1 MKPVQI
7 SILIKPFSDLSTTEL
22 YGILK
27 ARGEVFVVE
36 QQIVYNDMD
45 DVDFRSIHVALW
57 NDNKVIAYARAY
69 EEHGDWHI
77 GRVLTTVR
85 GKGYGREIMKAAIDH
100 LRGTG
105 AHRLVLD
112 SQEYAVGFYEKIG
125 FSVCSDL
132 FYIDTIPHYKMEMSI
147 KSNN

>member
-1 MKPVQI
+1 M
-7 SILIKPFSDLSTTEL
+7 
-22 YGILK
+22 
-27 ARGEVFVVE
+27 E

-45 DVDFRSIHVALW
+45 DIDFRSIHVVLW

-85 GKGYGREIMKAAIDH
+85 GKGHGRAIMMAAIDY
-100 LRGTG
+100 LWKKG

-112 SQEYAVGFYEKIG
+112 SQEYAVGFYEKMG
-125 FSVCSDL
+125 FSVCSEL
-132 FYIDTIPHYKMEMSI
+132 FYIDTIPHFKMELYA
-147 KSNN
+147 KG